1 MATPTVF
8 ISYSHDSVE
17 HGDRVLAV
25 ANRLVGDGID
35 VILDQY
41 ESSPPEGW
49 PRWMDKHIRGASFV
63 LMVCTETYF
72 RRVMG
77 QEKQG
82 TGLGVKWEGNL
93 IYQHIYNADTT
104 NTRFIPVLFDYCKAE
119 HIPTPVQ
126 GATYY
131 RIDTPD
137 GYEDLYCRVTDQPRA
152 RKPELGKLRA
162 LPPRER
168 KPDYLGVKISTAK
181 LPSTSRDLF
190 GREKELAMLDAAWE
204 DHGTNVV
211 SLVAWGGVGKT
222 ALVNKWLSQM
232 GKDNWRG
239 AERVFGWSFYSQGAA
254 EGKQNSADLFIA
266 TALKWFGDPD
276 PKQGSPWDKGE
287 RLAELVKRQR
297 TLLILDGLE
306 PLQNPPPV
314 ETGKIKDP
322 GLCCLLRELARQ
334 NPAGFVVITT
344 RLRVDD
350 LKDFVGISAAE
361 MDLDDLSPEA
371 GAAYLA
377 HLGVKGPTDEL
388 KQAAKDFR
396 GHALALTLLGSYLVD
411 VYEGDIRKRD
421 LIPRLTD
428 EEEKGAH
435 ARRMMEAYAK
445 WFEGKPEQ
453 NILYMLGL
461 FDRPA
466 EKRAIQSLLAAPR
479 IAGLTGEVQG
489 IARKE
494 WLLALKHLRSA
505 RLLAE
510 TDQNEPETLDCH
522 PLLREDFGG
531 KLRAENPKAWRE
543 GHSRLYDYYKSV
555 PKKDLPDTIE
565 EMAPLFA
572 AVMHGCQ
579 AGKHQEAIYQV
590 FLKRMDRGQAFV
602 VKKLGAMG
610 SALTALSGFFEE
622 PWREVV
628 SGLPGNSPG
637 YVLNNAGFCLRAVG
651 RLAEA
656 VQPVQASL
664 DSAISGEDWKNAS
677 RAADTLSELH
687 LTLGD
692 LRGAIEYARQG
703 VELADQSREAFARL
717 YTRATLADVMQQC
730 GHVTEAE
737 LGFIEAEDIQK
748 EREPNTPLLY
758 SFQGFQYCDFFLS
771 QGTYAE
777 VQRRASQTLEWAKQH
792 LGLLDVA
799 LDNLSLGRAH
809 LLQSQREPN
818 HQFTECANY
827 LNCAVNGLRQAGQQ
841 DVLPRGLLARAE
853 LWRVTRALDKAR
865 NDLDE
870 AYSICTRCGMRL
882 HEAYCHLEYTRWY
895 LASDDKTKARESL
908 AKAKVMIE
916 EMGYHRRDKEVKDL
930 EARLGDA

>member
-25 ANRLVGDGID
+25 ANRLVDDGID

-77 QEKQG
+77 EEKQG

-104 NTRFIPVLFDYCKAE
+104 NTRFIPVLFDYCKFE
-119 HIPTPVQ
+119 HIPSPVQ

-152 RKPELGKLRA
+152 KKPELGKLRA

-181 LPSTSRDLF
+181 LPSTSPDLF
-190 GREKELAMLDAAWE
+190 GRDRELAMLDEAWA
-204 DHGTNVV
+204 DSKTNVV

-222 ALVNKWLSQM
+222 ALVKKWLLQM

-254 EGKQNSADLFIA
+254 EGRQNSADLFIA

-276 PKQGSPWDKGE
+276 PTQGSPWDKGE
-287 RLAELVKRQR
+287 RLAELIRGQR

-306 PLQNPPPV
+306 PLQNPPPI

-361 MDLDDLSPEA
+361 VDLDDLSPEA

-377 HLGVKGPTDEL
+377 HLGVKGLTDEL
-388 KQAAKDFR
+388 KQASKDFG
-396 GHALALTLLGSYLVD
+396 GHALALTLLGRYLVD
-411 VYEGDIRKRD
+411 VYEGDIRRRD
-421 LIPRLTD
+421 LIPKLTD

-435 ARRMMEAYAK
+435 ARKMMEAYAK

-453 NILYMLGL
+453 SILHMLGL
-461 FDRPA
+461 FDRLGQ
-466 EKRAIQSLLAAPR
+466 RGAIQSLLARPR
-479 IAGLTGEVQG
+479 IAGLTDEVQG
-489 IARKE
+489 IKAPK
-494 WLLALKHLRSA
+494 WLLAVKHLRSA

-510 TDQNEPETLDCH
+510 KNPNEPDTLDCH
-522 PLLREDFGG
+522 PLIREHFGE
-531 KLRAENPKAWRE
+531 KLKASNPQAWRE
-543 GHSRLYDYYKSV
+543 AHGRLYEHYKSV
-555 PKKDLPDTIE
+555 PKKELPDTLE
-565 EMAPLFA
+565 DMAPLFA

-579 AGKHQEAIYQV
+579 AGRYEETYAEVYS
-590 FLKRMDRGQAFV
+590 KRLRRGNSFFHLD
-602 VKKLGAMG
+602 KLGAFG
-610 SALTALSGFFEE
+610 ADLATLAGFFDRTWDKPVEE
-622 PWREVV
+622 L
-628 SGLPGNSPG
+628 SDKCKGF
-637 YVLNNAGFCLRAVG
+637 VLNQAGVDLQAVGRMEEVAQPIQAAIDVATRLKDWANVSRGTNNLSISLALVGDLKQALVGHERSVELAESSGNDDVRISARAALAETMHKAG

-656 VQPVQASL
+656 EALFREAEVIVRKTQPEFPL
-664 DSAISGEDWKNAS
+664 LAS
-677 RAADTLSELH
+677 RS
-687 LTLGD
+687 
-692 LRGAIEYARQG
+692 
-703 VELADQSREAFARL
+703 
-717 YTRATLADVMQQC
+717 
-730 GHVTEAE
+730 
-737 LGFIEAEDIQK
+737 GFW
-748 EREPNTPLLY
+748 
-758 SFQGFQYCDFFLS
+758 YCDLLLS
-771 QGTYAE
+771 QGKATY
-777 VQRRASQTLEWAKQH
+777 VRSRVSQTLEWVRQS
-792 LGLLDVA
+792 GSDPVDVA
-799 LDNLSLGRAH
+799 LDYISLGRAH
-809 LLQSQREPN
+809 LIQEQGKSDYSEGATYFDR
-818 HQFTECANY
+818 
-827 LNCAVNGLRQAGQQ
+827 AVFALRQAGVQEY
-841 DVLPRGLLARAE
+841 LTLGLLARAE
-853 LWRVTRALDKAR
+853 LRRVTNALDKAR
-865 NDLDE
+865 QDVDE
-870 AYSICTRCGMRL
+870 AFSICTRCGMRL
-882 HEAYCHLEYTRWY
+882 YEADCHLEYARWH
-895 LASDDKTKARESL
+895 LASGDKPKAQESL
-908 AKAKVMIE
+908 GKAKVMIE

-930 EARLGDA
+930 EAQLGGV